1 MKAGLKF
8 VLLTTDSLTMQD
20 RGILS
25 SQLNTDR
32 RDKRQ
37 EWMSYTVLDKVTNL
51 QAFHQRT

>member
-37 EWMSYTVLDKVTNL
+37 EWMSYTVLDSTGSKVTNL
-51 QAFHQRT
+51 